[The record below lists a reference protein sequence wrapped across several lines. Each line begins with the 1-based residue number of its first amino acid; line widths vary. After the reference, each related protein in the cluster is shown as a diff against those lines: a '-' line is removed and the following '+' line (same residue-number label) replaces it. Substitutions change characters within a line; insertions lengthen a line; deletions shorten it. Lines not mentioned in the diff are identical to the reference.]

1 MAFHVDGSS
10 PAVAL
15 LQGGPG
21 FGSGSVAPVAEL
33 LRHRFRVV
41 HFDHVAS
48 ILDGLLDG
56 LENVRESLG
65 EEHWFVLGHSWGA
78 AVAAVYAA
86 TYLARTTGL
95 VLAHPLEIAS
105 EFCNNVIAPQKVRRL
120 EATSGSLSNTPRTS
134 PRRFGKVCRRR
145 IRT

>member
-1 MAFHVDGSS
+1 M
-10 PAVAL
+10 AL
-15 LQGGPG
+15 LQGGPRL
-21 FGSGSVAPVAEL
+21 GSGSVAPVAEF

-48 ILDGLLDG
+48 TLDGLVDG

-86 TYLARTTGL
+86 TYLARTTG

-105 EFCNNVIAPQKVRRL
+105 EFCNI
-120 EATSGSLSNTPRTS
+120 T
-134 PRRFGKVCRRR
+134 
-145 IRT
+145 